1 VIPPT
6 CGLVLAPRR
15 LVAVV
20 LGPGGEARRAIR
32 AALTDDARYGLVTYL
47 EKAGVEIVATEALVR
62 TDPTARHALA
72 AGLVAWAVSD
82 ALAAAIARAA
92 AITEPARIA
101 AMLARLPRI
110 PVLRAQLRRLA
121 ATVVEPRQVPL
132 L

>member
-1 VIPPT
+1 VTPST

-32 AALTDDARYGLVTYL
+32 AALTDDARYGLVAYL
-47 EKAGVEIVATEALVR
+47 ANTGAQIVAADALLR
-62 TDPTARHALA
+62 SDPVAQRALA
-72 AGLVAWAVSD
+72 AGLVTWAAPD
-82 ALAAAIARAA
+82 ALVTATARAA
-92 AITEPARIA
+92 AITDPARIA
-101 AMLARLPRI
+101 AMVARLPRI
-110 PVLRAQLRRLA
+110 PFLRAQLRRLA

>member
-1 VIPPT
+1 MRAPT

-32 AALTDDARYGLVTYL
+32 AALTDDARYGLVAYL
-47 EKAGVEIVATEALVR
+47 QNIGAEIVTAEALVR
-62 TDPTARHALA
+62 ADPVAHHAVA
-72 AGLVAWAVSD
+72 AGLAAWAAPD
-82 ALAAAIARAA
+82 AFVAALVRAA
-92 AITEPARIA
+92 AITDPSRIA

-110 PVLRAQLRRLA
+110 PLLRAQLRRLS
-121 ATVVEPRQVPL
+121 ATAVEPRQVPL